1 MADDRHPIDED
12 YIPMPHDSFDDDE
25 DEALPP
31 SRKNRHVLLY
41 GWLIWIAFTVV
52 VTAVLLPKVIS
63 SIRQSGVIELIEE
76 HRRMS
81 STTTATSSDLR
92 TVYPCFVIPGAQ
104 DGTLSY
110 QTYPV
115 KQSRT
120 GQGIYHDTMEAL
132 FAGPPAEA
140 LSKGAITCVAPA
152 TNLRGLSE
160 SNGIIYVDLSGAFTE
175 SAGIWPETG
184 LDPAVQQIRRSL
196 LAMDGVRDV
205 IIMLD
210 GEVTEL

>member
-1 MADDRHPIDED
+1 MADDRHPLDED
-12 YIPMPHDSFDDDE
+12 YIPIPHDSFDDDE

-52 VTAVLLPKVIS
+52 MTAVLLPKVIY

-76 HRRMS
+76 HRRM
-81 STTTATSSDLR
+81 TTTAISSDLR
-92 TVYPCFVIPGAQ
+92 TVYPYFVIPGAH

-110 QTYPV
+110 QEYPV

-120 GQGIYHDTMEAL
+120 GQGVYHDTMEAL
-132 FAGPPAEA
+132 FAGPPADA
-140 LSKGAITCVAPA
+140 LSKGAITCIAPA

-160 SNGIIYVDLSGAFTE
+160 SNGIIYVDLSGTFTE
-175 SAGIWPETG
+175 SAGIWPGTG